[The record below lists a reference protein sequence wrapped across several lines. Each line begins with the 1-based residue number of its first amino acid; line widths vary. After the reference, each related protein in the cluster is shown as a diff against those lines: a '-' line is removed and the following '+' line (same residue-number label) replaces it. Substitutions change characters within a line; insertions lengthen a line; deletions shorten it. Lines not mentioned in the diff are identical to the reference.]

1 MNPNKQFSIILEGT
15 SHPGNLGATARAMKT
30 MGLSDL
36 RLVNTVSHE
45 QSEAYARSSGAD
57 DILFKAKV
65 YPSIQ
70 AATEDIQLLV
80 GLSGR
85 KRHHQSIY
93 LTTEHHCMLNE
104 HSHHQRVGFLF
115 GNEQHGLDNQSLA
128 LCHAQMVIP
137 TNPEFKSLNLASSV
151 QIISYLCHT
160 YQHSPQPNHGK
171 TPMHASHDPE
181 QQPANLQNIH
191 ALVAKLMALNTRHN
205 SSLNPSQQAAT
216 ERTLTQML
224 LKKQLSKQEA
234 DLIHGLLKKIPNL
247 LPKTS

>member
-1 MNPNKQFSIILEGT
+1 MNPQKQFSIILEGT

-36 RLVNTVSHE
+36 RLVNTVSHK

-70 AATEDIQLLV
+70 AAIEDLQLLI

-93 LTTEHHCMLNE
+93 LTTEHHSMLNE
-104 HSHHQRVGFLF
+104 HPHHHRVGFLF

-160 YQHSPQPNHGK
+160 YQDAPQPHHGK
-171 TPMHASHDPE
+171 APIHVSHNPE
-181 QQPANLQNIH
+181 YQPANLQNIQ
-191 ALVAKLMALNTRHN
+191 ALVTKLMALNAHKNPT
-205 SSLNPSQQAAT
+205 LNPSLHAAT
-216 ERTLTQML
+216 ERTLTQIL

-234 DLIHGLLKKIPNL
+234 DLIHGFIKKHTPL
-247 LPKTS
+247 